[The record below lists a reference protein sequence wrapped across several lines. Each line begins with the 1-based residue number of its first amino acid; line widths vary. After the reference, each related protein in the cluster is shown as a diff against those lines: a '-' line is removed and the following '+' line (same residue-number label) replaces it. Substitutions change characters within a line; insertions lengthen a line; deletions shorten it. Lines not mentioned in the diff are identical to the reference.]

1 MFKIVSTILAR
12 LLFAYR
18 GVVYGEG
25 FTVLGLPYVRAY
37 GKLIIGNSVTI
48 NSGLKANAVFGVGCN
63 VLISK
68 KDAELIIGDNVGM
81 SNVTIYSET
90 SITVGDNT
98 LLGAGVKIW
107 DTDFHSLDAKIR
119 MTPGD
124 RGVSAAISIG
134 KNCFIGAGSMILKG
148 VSIGDNAVIGA
159 GSVVAKDVPDNE
171 VWAGNP
177 CRFIKKICP

>member
-1 MFKIVSTILAR
+1 MYRAISTALAR
-12 LLFAYR
+12 LLLTLR
-18 GVVYGEG
+18 GVVYGKE

-37 GKLIIGNSVTI
+37 GKLIIGDSVTI

-68 KDAELIIGDNVGM
+68 KNAELIIGNNVGM

-90 SITVGDNT
+90 SITVGNNT

-107 DTDFHSLDAKIR
+107 DTDFHSLDVKTR
-119 MTPGD
+119 LSPGD
-124 RGVSAAISIG
+124 RGLSLPISIG
-134 KNCFIGAGSMILKG
+134 NNCFIGAGSMILKG
-148 VSIGDNAVIGA
+148 VSIGRNVVIGA

-177 CRFIKKICP
+177 CRFIKKINP